1 MEEIRKRQ
9 NLYIMNKVNNK
20 IDEDIILGG
29 LMYMVSDELGDM
41 LTKLKDLAN
50 SSNFNQLN
58 VMNQD
63 AITSVISMGEALL
76 DMLDEAG
83 TDLRK
88 SLEGGR

>member
-1 MEEIRKRQ
+1 
-9 NLYIMNKVNNK
+9 MNKANNK